1 MSNGTNTA
9 SINSVE
15 PLLDDPRRFQGRY
28 SPTRGGWIPFIPP
41 QEASPFYKSQE
52 VDNTQNS
59 EEAVQG
65 VLPAWISK
73 AGKEV
78 LITRK
83 EDDHLWYAPTVVT
96 KTPMTYR
103 QVWNYDE
110 DKNQWIKLWIT
121 LDGLWYNEE
130 PVWREEEYHAQQTK
144 LRSALREL
152 LTKTVFATAKTTTI
166 VEAGELR
173 T

>member
-1 MSNGTNTA
+1 MSHGTNTP
-9 SINSVE
+9 SINSME
-15 PLLDDPRRFQGRY
+15 PLLDDPRRLQGRY
-28 SPTRGGWIPFIPP
+28 SPTSGVWIPVVPT
-41 QEASPFYKSQE
+41 QEASSIYQSQE
-52 VDNTQNS
+52 GDTTQNNK
-59 EEAVQG
+59 EAVQG

-73 AGKEV
+73 AGEEV

-83 EDDHLWYAPTVVT
+83 EDDHLWYAPTVVM

-110 DKNQWIKLWIT
+110 DKDQWIKLWIT
-121 LDGLWYNEE
+121 LDGLWHNEE
-130 PVWREEEYHAQQTK
+130 PIWREEEYHAQQAK

-152 LTKTVFATAKTTTI
+152 LTKTVFATAKTTTN